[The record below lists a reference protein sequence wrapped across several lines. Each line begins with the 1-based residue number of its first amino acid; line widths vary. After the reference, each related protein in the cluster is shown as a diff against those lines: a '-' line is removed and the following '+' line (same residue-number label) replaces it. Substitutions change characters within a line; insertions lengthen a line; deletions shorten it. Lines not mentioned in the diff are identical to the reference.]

1 MKHKNSK
8 KDNNLL
14 FKEIYKKRADVNIFF
29 LATLN

>member
-14 FKEIYKKRADVNIFF
+14 FKEKYKNRADVNIFF
-29 LATLN
+29 WQL